1 MEITKK
7 NYDKVTNHL
16 IDISKKA
23 SEEVLKIYNSNF
35 SFSKKNDN
43 TPITIADKISNDLII
58 EFLQT
63 NFSKTSII
71 SEENKSNKLITN
83 NFFLVDPLD
92 GTKEFI
98 NKNGEFTINIAYM
111 EESRP
116 CLGVIFI
123 PAKNICYFTDG
134 FESFKIENN
143 ITKKIICD
151 EDPTNYKVLISRS
164 HLDDRT
170 RYIIKD
176 LKKENIL
183 ERGSSLKF
191 CLIAEGIA
199 NIYFRF
205 GNTMEWDIAAG
216 HAILKNANGRV
227 TDEKNIEI
235 KYGKQNFKN
244 NSFIAYSKAS
254 EEKLKSLFV

>member
-1 MEITKK
+1 MQITRK
-7 NYDKVTNHL
+7 NYDKITNHL

-35 SFSKKNDN
+35 DFSKKKDN
-43 TPITIADKISNDLII
+43 SPITIADEISNNLII
-58 EFLQT
+58 EFLKT
-63 NFSKTSII
+63 NFGETSII
-71 SEENKSNKLITN
+71 SEENTLNKLNTN

-111 EESRP
+111 EKSRP

-134 FESFKIENN
+134 VESFKIENN
-143 ITKKIICD
+143 KTKKIICN
-151 EDPTNYKVLISRS
+151 ENPNNYKILVSRS
-164 HLDDRT
+164 HLDDKT
-170 RYIIKD
+170 RKIIKSFE
-176 LKKENIL
+176 KENIL

-199 NIYFRF
+199 DIYFRF

-227 TDEKNIEI
+227 ADEEYIEI
-235 KYGKQNFKN
+235 KYGKRNFKN
-244 NSFIAYSKAS
+244 NSFIAYSRAS
-254 EEKLKSLFV
+254 EEKLKSFL